1 MFTKNTYG
9 LQHFYFEPKERQ
21 KEVYLTIDDCPG
33 HTSDTFA
40 EMLDILK
47 KHKVNATLFIT
58 SNYAQEKPEMVF
70 LLKQASLEGH
80 DLANHMP
87 EDIPY
92 HKVSKQVFENALVQ
106 TKEFLE

>member
-1 MFTKNTYG
+1 
-9 LQHFYFEPKERQ
+9 
-21 KEVYLTIDDCPG
+21 
-33 HTSDTFA
+33 
-40 EMLDILK
+40 
-47 KHKVNATLFIT
+47 
-58 SNYAQEKPEMVF
+58 MVL

-92 HKVSKQVFENALVQ
+92 HKFSKQVFENALVQ